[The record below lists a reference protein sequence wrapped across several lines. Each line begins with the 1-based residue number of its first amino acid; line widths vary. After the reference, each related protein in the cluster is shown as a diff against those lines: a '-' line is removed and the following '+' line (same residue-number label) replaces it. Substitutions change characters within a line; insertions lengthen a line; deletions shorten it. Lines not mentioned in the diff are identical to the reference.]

1 MQQRMNLQFIFRG
14 SRNMN
19 RNWNWNYWYRMMSSS
34 SSMMEPWL
42 MLAAPKSDHKLYS
55 LGEKKVISMKKEA
68 PPPPSWAQ
76 GERVQHL
83 GCTRGWMAS
92 FNEDNQQLFLSNPI
106 TCRHIKLPALPLSPG
121 INTSIILTSSSP
133 DAHDCR
139 AFIKYNK
146 RIALCFPGHNS
157 SSTWLPVCNHL
168 HYEDIAYSTRQK
180 RLFCLNFDSLECWD
194 LQSPSFLWNN
204 PLYGDEEEED
214 EKAFVY
220 TGFAYPLCL
229 VMDEHSNRLFLVKRH
244 LLDGRVGR
252 DGSYMRIVASTGGND
267 YPHKTLSF
275 DVYEV
280 DVKKGTLTK
289 MEGSLDGLAMF
300 VGPNN
305 SFALPAADFNLTPDS
320 IYFVDYL
327 TGDDCH
333 DIGIFNYVD
342 TKLSS
347 IYYPSHPS
355 QTPRGLAPT
364 FWFTP
369 TPY

>member
-1 MQQRMNLQFIFRG
+1 
-14 SRNMN
+14 
-19 RNWNWNYWYRMMSSS
+19 MSSS
-34 SSMMEPWL
+34 SIMEPWL
-42 MLAAPKSDHKLYS
+42 MLAAPKSKSWDDDHKLYS
-55 LGEKKVISMKKEA
+55 LGEKKVISIKSWEA
-68 PPPPSWAQ
+68 PAWAE
-76 GERVQHL
+76 GERVIHL

-92 FNEDNQQLFLSNPI
+92 FNKDNQQIFLSNPI
-106 TCRHIKLPALPLSPG
+106 TRRHIKLPALPISTSPS
-121 INTSIILTSSSP
+121 IHNIILTSSSP

-139 AFIKYNK
+139 AIITYNR

-168 HYEDIAYSTRQK
+168 QYVDIAYSTRQK

-204 PLYGDEEEED
+204 PLYGDDED
-214 EKAFVY
+214 EKAAVHN
-220 TGFAYPLCL
+220 GFCILDHL
-229 VMDEHSNRLFLVKRH
+229 VMDDHSDRLFLVQRH
-244 LLDGRVGR
+244 ALEGVGR
-252 DGSYMRIVASTGGND
+252 DGSCMRVASTGINR

-280 DVKKGTLTK
+280 DAKKGTLSK

-300 VGPNN
+300 VGCNS

-320 IYFVDYL
+320 IYFVDYV
-327 TGDDCH
+327 TGDECH

-355 QTPRGLAPT
+355 QTSRGLAPI

-369 TPY
+369 TPH